1 MFRRMTGMII
11 VLVAAIIVLAGC
23 GHSGVPTQATTAMSK
38 VTDIVGRE
46 VNVPVA
52 ANRIV
57 AVGPGVLRL
66 VCYDQAA
73 DKVVGVESVEKQWP
87 EAIRPY
93 ILAYPQLKDRP
104 VIGQGGPE
112 YVPNTEKLVEVKPDV
127 IFVSSVLVNGSQAD
141 ELQSKTG
148 IPVVVLSYSHGRVG
162 YFDDDLYRSL
172 QLIGQIIGNEQRA
185 NNVVAF
191 LKNCQ
196 QDLDM
201 RTKNI
206 PADQKPTVYAGALSM
221 KGTYGIESTQAQYP
235 PFVAINAKNLADET
249 GTTGSV
255 MIDKEKLLIWNPEII
270 IIDELGLSLVRDD
283 YKNNPQFYQSL
294 RAFKNGRIYVQIPYN
309 FYATNI
315 GAALVDAYYAGK
327 VIYPVQFSDVDPPQK
342 ANEIYQ
348 FLLGKPLYQQIA
360 NGDGGFRKLN
370 LEESSPN

>member
-1 MFRRMTGMII
+1 MFRRMNGMIMI
-11 VLVAAIIVLAGC
+11 LVAAIIVLSGC
-23 GHSGVPTQATTAMSK
+23 GQSGVSTQGTLAKSK

-46 VNVPVA
+46 VNVPVL

-57 AVGPGVLRL
+57 AIGPGALRL

-73 DKVVGVESVEKQWP
+73 EKVVGVENVETQWP

-93 ILAYPQLKDRP
+93 ILAYPQLKNLP

-112 YVPNTEKLVEVKPDV
+112 YVPNMEKLVEVKPDV

-172 QLIGQIIGNEQRA
+172 QLIGQITGNEQRA
-185 NNVVAF
+185 NNVIAF
-191 LKNCQ
+191 LKNCR
-196 QDLDM
+196 QDLDR
-201 RTKNI
+201 RTKDI
-206 PADQKPTVYAGALSM
+206 PANKKPTVYAGALSM

-255 MIDKEKLLIWNPEII
+255 MIDKEKLLVWNPDII
-270 IIDELGLSLVRDD
+270 FIDELGLNLVRED

-315 GAALVDAYYAGK
+315 GTALADAYYAGK
-327 VIYPVQFSDVDPPQK
+327 VIYPAQFSDVDPSQK

-360 NGDGGFRKLN
+360 NGDGGFKKLN
-370 LEESSPN
+370 LAESSQN